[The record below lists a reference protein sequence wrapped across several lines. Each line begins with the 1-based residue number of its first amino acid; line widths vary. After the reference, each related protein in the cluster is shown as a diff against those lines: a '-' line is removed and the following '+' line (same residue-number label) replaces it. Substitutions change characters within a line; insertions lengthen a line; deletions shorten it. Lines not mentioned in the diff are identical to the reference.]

1 MAKVKRDPVENK
13 LILWSL
19 FWTLQHASSG
29 NVAKMHAHG
38 FCAALMPWLK
48 YLYKEKHP
56 EEFKAAMVRHTVFY
70 NTNFTMNPFIVGLV
84 IAMEKERERTLGT
97 DQELSEDLISST
109 KISLQGTLA
118 GLGDALMFNT
128 IRVIAA
134 GASMSLCL
142 AGSIMGPL
150 LFITIQWG
158 TQIAMR
164 YYLIFLGYDIGL
176 PFLESVVSGG
186 IVTAVSNAASIVG
199 LIMVGAMVPSNVRF
213 PIRMVVQMGDFAL
226 PIQSVLD
233 EIMPNMLPLA
243 LLIVTVLLLKRRWK
257 ITSVIF
263 LYMGLCVALG
273 IVGIL

>member
-38 FCAALMPWLK
+38 FCAALMPWLL
-48 YLYKEKHP
+48 YLYRDKHP

-70 NTNFTMNPFIVGLV
+70 NTNFTMNPFIVGLI

-142 AGSIMGPL
+142 AGNIMGPL
-150 LFITIQWG
+150 LFISIQWG

-176 PFLESVVSGG
+176 PFLEAVVSGG
-186 IVTAVSNAASIVG
+186 IVSAVANAASTVG

-257 ITSVIF
+257 ITSIIL
-263 LYMGLCVALG
+263 LYMGMCVILG